1 MDDANQ
7 IEPPASFAAIYTSA
21 DGSRLT
27 RPAGE
32 IIARYE
38 LCEDIA
44 QTMSERAATLLATSN
59 DSERQVLVRVREAL
73 NGDNRS
79 VTSAESTWVVRR
91 LAELLDW
98 PS

>member
-27 RPAGE
+27 RPADV
-32 IIARYE
+32 IITRYE

-44 QTMSERAATLLATSN
+44 QTLCERAAALLATSS
-59 DSERQVLVRVREAL
+59 DSKSEVLKGVRDAL
-73 NGDNRS
+73 DVDS
-79 VTSAESTWVVRR
+79 QAVTSAEATWVVQR
-91 LAELLDW
+91 LAELLGW
-98 PS
+98 KS

>member
-27 RPAGE
+27 RPAHE
-32 IIARYE
+32 VITRYE

-44 QTMSERAATLLATSN
+44 QALCERAATLLATSS
-59 DSERQVLVRVREAL
+59 DSESEVLRRVRDALDADSEA
-73 NGDNRS
+73 
-79 VTSAESTWVVRR
+79 VTSAESAWVVQR
-91 LAELLDW
+91 LAELLGW
-98 PS
+98 TT